1 MILLNPVVVS
11 VLVLAVLCLFRVH
24 VIFALIISAI
34 VAGLLGKLSI
44 TETVSTL
51 IGGMGGQSETALS
64 YILLGVFAVM
74 IALSGILEKLVKL
87 ILTKIKGKTLLLLFL
102 IAGLTNISGN
112 LIPVHI
118 AFIPILIPPLL
129 ILFNRLKIDRRAV
142 ASALTFGLKFNY
154 LIIPAGYGLIFHGI
168 IATEMTNNGMP
179 ISVGQIPI
187 AMLIP
192 ALGMVVGVIIAI
204 LFSYRKQ
211 RNYKDAVIVEKEE
224 HKTEESAATIE
235 QSESKFEKKHIFT
248 LLAIVAAFVCQLIF
262 GSMVAGAIAGIAIMF
277 ISRVVLLKDGEKV
290 VQDGM
295 HMMGAIAF
303 VMLIASGYA
312 TVLKET
318 GSVEQLVNGVSSW
331 FDGGSQMIAAF
342 MLLLVGLF
350 ITMGIG
356 TSFGTVPIIAAVFVP
371 LCAAL
376 GFSPLA
382 TAALIGTAG
391 ALGDAGSPASD
402 STLGPTAGLNA
413 DGQHDH
419 IWDTCVPTFIHFNI
433 PLLIFGTI
441 AAVVL

>member
-1 MILLNPVVVS
+1 MILLNSVVIS
-11 VLVLAVLCLFRVH
+11 VLVLSILCLLRVH
-24 VIFALIISAI
+24 VIFALIIATL
-34 VAGLLGKLSI
+34 VAGVTSNLSLS
-44 TETVSTL
+44 ETISTM
-51 IGGMGGQSETALS
+51 IGGMGGQAETALS
-64 YILLGVFAVM
+64 YILLGMFAVM
-74 IALSGILEKLVKL
+74 LAFSGILEILVKF
-87 ILTKIKGKTLLLLFL
+87 ILKKIKGKGILLLFM

-129 ILFNRLKIDRRAV
+129 ILFNKLKIDRRAV

-168 IATEMTNNGMP
+168 VATEMTNNGMP
-179 ISVGQIPI
+179 ISVGQIPL

-192 ALGMVVGVIIAI
+192 SIGMVVGVVIAI
-204 LFSYRKQ
+204 LFSYRKS
-211 RNYKDAVIVEKEE
+211 RSYKDVNLASNVEQPVEE
-224 HKTEESAATIE
+224 IAAALE
-235 QSESKFEKKHIFT
+235 QPEKKFETKHIFT
-248 LLAIVAAFVCQLIF
+248 LAAIVAAFVCQLVF
-262 GSMVAGAIAGIAIMF
+262 GSMVAGAIAGISIMF

-312 TVLKET
+312 SVLKT
-318 GSVEQLVNGVSSW
+318 SGSVEQLVTGVSTW
-331 FDGGSQMIAAF
+331 FEGGSQVIAAF
-342 MLLLVGLF
+342 LLLLVGLF

-419 IWDTCVPTFIHFNI
+419 IWDTCVPTFIHYNI